1 MNAISLI
8 QDSVATGIETW
19 LCYVFCSV
27 FLDVNFFKKRKVPF
41 AIAAVVSVLIVE
53 VGDFFLPFSLVR
65 SMVSS
70 TVAFYF
76 FQVILYRKYYIKCAA
91 LSLFYMLMLAMSD
104 FSILVVCSLTSG
116 KPFDVFLT
124 ISVYRVIATVIHTLV
139 LAFVVYLIYHI
150 SENTFQMG
158 KRYVISLLVLSILI
172 LVTTLLIFQYFLS
185 MGHIG
190 LADFFV
196 WGMLVALSLVSFFYI
211 IRLAR
216 TYTVQQ
222 ENMLLNMHN
231 EMLLKSLEENR
242 KSDEV
247 WRAKIHDYKHH
258 LIYMTELA
266 ESGEFDKLKDYLK
279 REMGEIKKDTGIVQ
293 SGYIGIDSILNSKQV
308 LAQSHH
314 LHMFCNVKLPEK
326 LVLDNAA
333 IASVLGNLLDNAITA
348 GAKVSGSNVEV
359 NVYMVKN
366 NLCIKICNQ
375 TAAKQIDFTQTSAS
389 DKLRHGI
396 GLKSVRSSVEK
407 MDGEF
412 SIEERDGIVTA
423 FVTLYNVCP

>member
-1 MNAISLI
+1 MNVISLL

-19 LCYVFCSV
+19 LCYVFCSI
-27 FLDVNFFKKRKVPF
+27 FLEIDFFKRRKYQF
-41 AIAAVVSVLIVE
+41 ALAALVSALIVE
-53 VGDFFLPFSLVR
+53 AGDFFFPFSLGR
-65 SMVSS
+65 SMMSS
-70 TVAFYF
+70 TIVFYL

-116 KPFDVFLT
+116 KEFAVFLSV
-124 ISVYRVIATVIHTLV
+124 SVYRVIATMIHMLV
-139 LAFVVYLIYHI
+139 LSFVVYLIYHI
-150 SENTFQMG
+150 SENTFRMG

-172 LVTTLLIFQYFLS
+172 LVTILLIFQHFLS
-185 MGHIG
+185 VGHVG
-190 LADFFV
+190 LADLSV

-242 KSDEV
+242 KSYEV
-247 WRAKIHDYKHH
+247 WKAKIHDYKHH

-266 ESGEFDKLKDYLK
+266 EAGELDRLKDYLN
-279 REMGEIKKDTGIVQ
+279 RETGEIRKNTNIVQ
-293 SGYIGIDSILNSKQV
+293 SGYPGIDSIINSKQI

-314 LHMFCNVKLPEK
+314 LHMFCNVKLPEN
-326 LVLDNAA
+326 LALDNAA

-348 GAKVSGSNVEV
+348 GAEVSGSNVEV
-359 NVYMVKN
+359 NIYMVKN
-366 NLCIKICNQ
+366 NLCMKICNQ
-375 TAAKQIDFTQTSAS
+375 TVSEHIDFTHTSVS
-389 DKLRHGI
+389 DRLRHGI
-396 GLKSVRSSVEK
+396 GLRSVRSSVQK

-412 SIEERDGIVTA
+412 SIREQDGVVTA
-423 FVTLYNVCP
+423 FVTLYNVCS

>member
-1 MNAISLI
+1 MNVISLI

-27 FLDVNFFKKRKVPF
+27 FLDVGFFKKRKVQF
-41 AIAAVVSVLIVE
+41 AAAAVFSVLIVE
-53 VGDFFLPFSLVR
+53 AGDAFLPFSLGR
-65 SMVSS
+65 SMISS
-70 TVAFYF
+70 ILVFYF
-76 FQVILYRKYYIKCAA
+76 FQAVLYRKYYIKCAA
-91 LSLFYMLMLAMSD
+91 LSLFYMLILAMSD

-116 KPFDVFLT
+116 KPFDVFLS

-158 KRYVISLLVLSILI
+158 KQYVISLLVLGILI

-196 WGMLVALSLVSFFYI
+196 WGMLVALSFVSFFYI

-222 ENMLLNMHN
+222 ENMLLSIHN

-242 KSDEV
+242 KSYEV
-247 WRAKIHDYKHH
+247 WRSKIHDYKHH

-266 ESGEFDKLKDYLK
+266 ESGDLDRLKDYLN
-279 REMGEIKKDTGIVQ
+279 RETGEIRKDTNIVQ
-293 SGYIGIDSILNSKQV
+293 SGYIGIDSIINSKQI

-314 LHMFCNVKLPEK
+314 LHMFCNIKLPEN

-348 GAKVSGSNVEV
+348 GSKVSGSNIEV
-359 NVYMVKN
+359 NIYMVKN
-366 NLCIKICNQ
+366 NLCMKICNQ
-375 TAAKQIDFTQTSAS
+375 TVSEQIDFTRTSAS
-389 DKLRHGI
+389 DRFWHGI
-396 GLKSVRSSVEK
+396 GLRSVQSSVEK

-412 SIEERDGIVTA
+412 SIGERDGIVTA
-423 FVTLYNVCP
+423 FVTLYDVCP

>member
-1 MNAISLI
+1 MNAASLI

-19 LCYVFCSV
+19 LCYVFCSI
-27 FLDVNFFKKRKVPF
+27 FLDVDFFKKRKYQF
-41 AIAAVVSVLIVE
+41 AFAALMSVLIVE
-53 VGDFFLPFSLVR
+53 VTDFFLPFSLGR

-70 TVAFYF
+70 TLVFYL
-76 FQVILYRKYYIKCAA
+76 FQVLLYRKYYIKCAA

-104 FSILVVCSLTSG
+104 FSILVVCSMTSG
-116 KPFDVFLT
+116 KPFDAFLT
-124 ISVYRVIATVIHTLV
+124 ISVYRIIATVIHTLV
-139 LAFVVYLIYHI
+139 LSFVVYLIYHI
-150 SENTFQMG
+150 SENTFRMG

-172 LVTTLLIFQYFLS
+172 LVLTLLIFQYFLS
-185 MGHIG
+185 MGHIS
-190 LADFFV
+190 LADLSV

-222 ENMLLNMHN
+222 ENMLLSMHN

-242 KSDEV
+242 KSYEV
-247 WRAKIHDYKHH
+247 WKSKIHDYKHH

-266 ESGEFDKLKDYLK
+266 ETGDFDKLKDYLN
-279 REMGEIKKDTGIVQ
+279 REMGDIRKDMNIVQ
-293 SGYIGIDSILNSKQV
+293 SGYIGIDSMINSKQI
-308 LAQSHH
+308 LAQSHR
-314 LHMFCNVKLPEK
+314 LHMFCNVKMPEN

-348 GAKVSGSNVEV
+348 GAEVSGSNIEV
-359 NVYMVKN
+359 NIYMVNN

-375 TAAKQIDFTQTSAS
+375 TISKHIDFTQTSAP
-389 DKLRHGI
+389 DRLRHGI
-396 GLKSVRSSVEK
+396 GLRSVRNSVEK

-412 SIEERDGIVTA
+412 SIREQDGVVTA

>member
-1 MNAISLI
+1 MNAIALI
-8 QDSVATGIETW
+8 QDSAATGIETW

-27 FLDVNFFKKRKVPF
+27 FLDIDLFKKRKYQFVLM
-41 AIAAVVSVLIVE
+41 AVVSVLIVE
-53 VGDFFLPFSLVR
+53 TGDFFFSFSLGR
-65 SMVSS
+65 SMISS
-70 TVAFYF
+70 MLVFYL
-76 FQVILYRKYYIKCAA
+76 FQVILYRKYYIKCAV

-116 KPFDVFLT
+116 KPFDVFLS
-124 ISVYRVIATVIHTLV
+124 ISVYRVIATVIYMLV
-139 LAFVVYLIYHI
+139 LSFVVYLIYHL
-150 SENTFQMG
+150 SENTFRMG
-158 KRYVISLLVLSILI
+158 KRYVISLLVLSIII
-172 LVTTLLIFQYFLS
+172 LVTILLIFQYFLS

-196 WGMLVALSLVSFFYI
+196 WGMLVALSFVSFFYI

-222 ENMLLNMHN
+222 ENMLLSIHN

-242 KSDEV
+242 KSYEV
-247 WRAKIHDYKHH
+247 WRSKIHDYKHH

-266 ESGEFDKLKDYLK
+266 ESGDLDRLKDYLN
-279 REMGEIKKDTGIVQ
+279 RETGEIRKDTNIVQ
-293 SGYIGIDSILNSKQV
+293 SGYIGIDSIINSKQI

-314 LHMFCNVKLPEK
+314 LHMFCNIKLPEN

-348 GAKVSGSNVEV
+348 GSKVSGSNIEV
-359 NVYMVKN
+359 NIYMVKN
-366 NLCIKICNQ
+366 NLCMKICNQ
-375 TAAKQIDFTQTSAS
+375 TVSEQIDFTRTSAS
-389 DKLRHGI
+389 DRFWHGI
-396 GLKSVRSSVEK
+396 GLRSVQSSVEK

-412 SIEERDGIVTA
+412 SIGERDGIVTA
-423 FVTLYNVCP
+423 FVTLYDVCP

>member
-1 MNAISLI
+1 MNVISLI

-27 FLDVNFFKKRKVPF
+27 FLDIEFFKKRKYQF
-41 AIAAVVSVLIVE
+41 ALAAVISVLIVE
-53 VGDFFLPFSLVR
+53 VGDFFLPFSLGR
-65 SMVSS
+65 SMISS
-70 TVAFYF
+70 TLVFYL
-76 FQVILYRKYYIKCAA
+76 FQVILYRKYYVKCMA

-116 KPFDVFLT
+116 KPFAVFLSM
-124 ISVYRVIATVIHTLV
+124 SVYRVIATVIHTLV
-139 LAFVVYLIYHI
+139 LSFAVYLIYHI
-150 SENTFQMG
+150 SENTFRMG
-158 KRYVISLLVLSILI
+158 KRYVISLLVMSILI

-185 MGHIG
+185 MGHIS

-222 ENMLLNMHN
+222 ENMLLNIHN

-242 KSDEV
+242 KSYEV
-247 WRAKIHDYKHH
+247 WKSKIHDYKHH

-266 ESGEFDKLKDYLK
+266 EAGDFDKLKDYLN
-279 REMGEIKKDTGIVQ
+279 REIGEIRKDTNAVQ
-293 SGYIGIDSILNSKQV
+293 SGYIGIDSIINSKQI

-348 GAKVSGSNVEV
+348 GAEVSGSNIEV
-359 NVYMVKN
+359 TIYMVKN
-366 NLCIKICNQ
+366 NLCMKICNQ
-375 TAAKQIDFTQTSAS
+375 TASEHIDFTHTSAS
-389 DKLRHGI
+389 DQLWHGI
-396 GLKSVRSSVEK
+396 GLRSVKDSVEK

-412 SIEERDGIVTA
+412 SIGERDGVVTA
-423 FVTLYNVCP
+423 FVTIYNVCP

>member
-1 MNAISLI
+1 MNVISLI
-8 QDSVATGIETW
+8 QDIVATGIETW

-27 FLDVNFFKKRKVPF
+27 FMDIDYFKKRKYQF
-41 AIAAVVSVLIVE
+41 AAAAVVSVLIVE
-53 VGDFFLPFSLVR
+53 AGDFFFPFSLGR
-65 SMVSS
+65 SMISS
-70 TVAFYF
+70 TLIFYLL
-76 FQVILYRKYYIKCAA
+76 QVIIYRKYYIKCAA

-116 KPFDVFLT
+116 KPFDVFLS

-139 LAFVVYLIYHI
+139 LSFVVYLIYHI
-150 SENTFQMG
+150 SENTFRMG
-158 KRYVISLLVLSILI
+158 KRYVISLLVLSIII
-172 LVTTLLIFQYFLS
+172 LVTILLIFQYFLS

-222 ENMLLNMHN
+222 ENMLLNIHN

-242 KSDEV
+242 KSYEV
-247 WRAKIHDYKHH
+247 WRSKIHDYKHH
-258 LIYMTELA
+258 LIYMTKLA
-266 ESGEFDKLKDYLK
+266 QEGDFDRLKDYLD
-279 REMGEIKKDTGIVQ
+279 REIGEIRKDTNIVQ
-293 SGYIGIDSILNSKQV
+293 SGYIGIDSIINSKQI

-314 LHMFCNVKLPEK
+314 LHMFCNVKLPEN

-348 GAKVSGSNVEV
+348 GSKVSGSNIEV
-359 NVYMVKN
+359 NIYMVKN
-366 NLCIKICNQ
+366 NLCMKICNQ
-375 TAAKQIDFTQTSAS
+375 TVSEQIDFTRTSAS
-389 DKLRHGI
+389 DRFWHGI
-396 GLKSVRSSVEK
+396 GLRSVQSSVEK

-412 SIEERDGIVTA
+412 SIGERDGIVTA
-423 FVTLYNVCP
+423 FVTLYDVCP

>member
-8 QDSVATGIETW
+8 QDSAATGIETW

-27 FLDVNFFKKRKVPF
+27 FLDIDFFKKRKYQF
-41 AIAAVVSVLIVE
+41 ALAAVISVLIVE
-53 VGDFFLPFSLVR
+53 VGDFFLPFSLGR
-65 SMVSS
+65 SMISS
-70 TVAFYF
+70 TFVFYL

-104 FSILVVCSLTSG
+104 FSILVMCSLTSG
-116 KPFDVFLT
+116 RPFAVFLSM
-124 ISVYRVIATVIHTLV
+124 SVYRIIATVIHTLV
-139 LAFVVYLIYHI
+139 LSFVIYLIYHI
-150 SENTFQMG
+150 SENTFRMG

-172 LVTTLLIFQYFLS
+172 LVTTLLIFQYFLA

-222 ENMLLNMHN
+222 ENMLLNIHN
-231 EMLLKSLEENR
+231 EMLLKSLEENT
-242 KSDEV
+242 KSYEV
-247 WRAKIHDYKHH
+247 WKSKIHDYKHH
-258 LIYMTELA
+258 LIYMA
-266 ESGEFDKLKDYLK
+266 ESGEFDRLKDYLE
-279 REMGEIKKDTGIVQ
+279 REMGEIRKDTSIVQ
-293 SGYIGIDSILNSKQV
+293 SGYIGIDAMINSKQI

-314 LHMFCNVKLPEK
+314 LHMFCNVNLPED
-326 LVLDNAA
+326 LALDNAA

-348 GAKVSGSNVEV
+348 GVEVSGSNVEV
-359 NVYMVKN
+359 NIYMVKN
-366 NLCIKICNQ
+366 NLCMKICNQ
-375 TAAKQIDFTQTSAS
+375 TAAEYIDFARTSAS
-389 DKLRHGI
+389 DQLWHGI
-396 GLKSVRSSVEK
+396 GLKSVQSSVEK

-412 SIEERDGIVTA
+412 SIGERDGVVTA

>member
-1 MNAISLI
+1 MNVFSLI

-27 FLDVNFFKKRKVPF
+27 FLDIGFFKKRKVQF
-41 AIAAVVSVLIVE
+41 ALAVVVSVLIVE
-53 VGDFFLPFSLVR
+53 AGDSFLPFSLGR
-65 SMVSS
+65 SMISS
-70 TVAFYF
+70 TLVFYLL
-76 FQVILYRKYYIKCAA
+76 QVIIYRKYYIKCAA

-104 FSILVVCSLTSG
+104 FSILVVCSMTSG
-116 KPFDVFLT
+116 KPFDVFLS
-124 ISVYRVIATVIHTLV
+124 ISVYRVIATVIHMLV
-139 LAFVVYLIYHI
+139 LSFAVYLIYHI
-150 SENTFQMG
+150 SENTFRMG

-172 LVTTLLIFQYFLS
+172 LVTVLLIFQYFLS
-185 MGHIG
+185 MGHVG

-222 ENMLLNMHN
+222 ENMLLNIHN

-242 KSDEV
+242 KSYEV
-247 WRAKIHDYKHH
+247 WKSKIHDYKHH

-266 ESGEFDKLKDYLK
+266 ESGDFDKLKDYLNQ
-279 REMGEIKKDTGIVQ
+279 EIGEIKKDTGIVQ
-293 SGYIGIDSILNSKQV
+293 SGYIGIDSIINSKQI
-308 LAQSHH
+308 LAQSHP
-314 LHMFCNVKLPEK
+314 LHMFCNVKLPEN

-348 GAKVSGSNVEV
+348 GAKVSGSNIEV
-359 NVYMVKN
+359 NIYMVKN

-375 TAAKQIDFTQTSAS
+375 TISEHIDFAHTSAP
-389 DKLRHGI
+389 DRLRHGI
-396 GLKSVRSSVEK
+396 GLRSVKGSVEK

-412 SIEERDGIVTA
+412 SIREQDGVVTA
-423 FVTLYNVCP
+423 FVALYNVCP

>member
-1 MNAISLI
+1 MNLFSLI

-19 LCYVFCSV
+19 LCYVFCSI
-27 FLDVNFFKKRKVPF
+27 FLDVDFFKKRKMQF
-41 AIAAVVSVLIVE
+41 ASAAVASVLIVE
-53 VGDFFLPFSLVR
+53 VGDFFLPFSLGR

-70 TVAFYF
+70 TLVFYLL
-76 FQVILYRKYYIKCAA
+76 QIIIYRKYYMKCAA

-116 KPFDVFLT
+116 KPFDVFLSM
-124 ISVYRVIATVIHTLV
+124 SVYRVIATVIHTLV
-139 LAFVVYLIYHI
+139 LSFIVWLMYHI

-185 MGHIG
+185 MGHVG
-190 LADFFV
+190 LTDFFV

-231 EMLLKSLEENR
+231 EMLHKSLEENR
-242 KSDEV
+242 KSYEV
-247 WRAKIHDYKHH
+247 WRSKIHDYKHH

-266 ESGEFDKLKDYLK
+266 EAGDFDRLKDYLN
-279 REMGEIKKDTGIVQ
+279 REMGDIRRDMNIVK
-293 SGYIGIDSILNSKQV
+293 SGYAGIDSILNSKQI

-314 LHMFCNVKLPEK
+314 LHMFCHVKLPEN

-348 GAKVSGSNVEV
+348 GASVSGSSVEV
-359 NVYMVKN
+359 NIYMVKN
-366 NLCIKICNQ
+366 NLCMKICNQ
-375 TAAKQIDFTQTSAS
+375 TVSQQIDFTHTSTS
-389 DKLRHGI
+389 DRLLHGI
-396 GLKSVRSSVEK
+396 GLRSVRSSVEK

-412 SIEERDGIVTA
+412 SIREQDGVVTA
-423 FVTLYNVCP
+423 FVTLYHVCP

>member
-1 MNAISLI
+1 MNVISLI
-8 QDSVATGIETW
+8 QDSAATGIETW

-27 FLDVNFFKKRKVPF
+27 FLNIDFFKKRKYQF
-41 AIAAVVSVLIVE
+41 ALMAVVSVLIVE
-53 VGDFFLPFSLVR
+53 AGDFFFPFSLGR
-65 SMVSS
+65 SMISS
-70 TVAFYF
+70 TLVFYL
-76 FQVILYRKYYIKCAA
+76 FQVLLYRKYYIKCAV

-116 KPFDVFLT
+116 KSFAVFLS

-139 LAFVVYLIYHI
+139 LSFVVYLIYHI
-150 SENTFQMG
+150 SENTFRMG
-158 KRYVISLLVLSILI
+158 RRYVISLLVLSIII
-172 LVTTLLIFQYFLS
+172 LVTILLIFQYFLS
-185 MGHIG
+185 MGHVG

-196 WGMLVALSLVSFFYI
+196 WGMLVALSFVSFFYI

-222 ENMLLNMHN
+222 ENMLLNIHN

-242 KSDEV
+242 KSYEV
-247 WRAKIHDYKHH
+247 WRSKIHDYKHH

-266 ESGEFDKLKDYLK
+266 ESGDFDRLKDYLH
-279 REMGEIKKDTGIVQ
+279 RETGEIRKDTNIVQ
-293 SGYIGIDSILNSKQV
+293 SGYIGIDSIINSKQI

-314 LHMFCNVKLPEK
+314 LHMFCNIKLPEN

-333 IASVLGNLLDNAITA
+333 IAYVLGNLLDNAITA
-348 GAKVSGSNVEV
+348 GSKVSGSNIEV
-359 NVYMVKN
+359 NIYMVKN
-366 NLCIKICNQ
+366 NLCMKICNQ
-375 TAAKQIDFTQTSAS
+375 TVSEHIDFMHTSSS
-389 DKLRHGI
+389 DRFRHGI
-396 GLKSVRSSVEK
+396 GLRSVQSSVEK

-412 SIEERDGIVTA
+412 SIGERDGIVTA

>member
-1 MNAISLI
+1 MNAASLI

-27 FLDVNFFKKRKVPF
+27 FMDISFFKKRKYQF
-41 AIAAVVSVLIVE
+41 ALAALVSVLIVE
-53 VGDFFLPFSLVR
+53 VTDFFLPFSLGR

-70 TVAFYF
+70 ALVFYL
-76 FQVILYRKYYIKCAA
+76 FQVLLYRKYYIKCAA
-91 LSLFYMLMLAMSD
+91 LSMFYMLMLAMSD
-104 FSILVVCSLTSG
+104 FSILVVCSMTSG
-116 KPFDVFLT
+116 EPFDVFLSM
-124 ISVYRVIATVIHTLV
+124 SVYRIIATVIHTLV
-139 LAFVVYLIYHI
+139 LSFVVYLIYHI
-150 SENTFQMG
+150 SENTFRMG
-158 KRYVISLLVLSILI
+158 KRYVICLLVLSILI
-172 LVTTLLIFQYFLS
+172 LVLTLLIFQYFLS

-190 LADFFV
+190 LADLFV

-222 ENMLLNMHN
+222 ENMLLSMHN

-242 KSDEV
+242 KSYEV
-247 WRAKIHDYKHH
+247 WKSKIHDYKHH

-266 ESGEFDKLKDYLK
+266 ESGDFDKLKDYLN
-279 REMGEIKKDTGIVQ
+279 REMGDIKRDMNIVQ
-293 SGYIGIDSILNSKQV
+293 SGYIGIDSIINSKQI
-308 LAQSHH
+308 LAQSHY
-314 LHMFCNVKLPEK
+314 LHMFCNVRLPEN

-348 GAKVSGSNVEV
+348 GAKVRGSNIEV
-359 NVYMVKN
+359 NIYMVNN

-375 TAAKQIDFTQTSAS
+375 TVLKHIDFMQTSGP
-389 DKLRHGI
+389 DRMLHGI
-396 GLKSVRSSVEK
+396 GLRSVRNSVEK
-407 MDGEF
+407 MDGDF
-412 SIEERDGIVTA
+412 SIRAQDGVVTA